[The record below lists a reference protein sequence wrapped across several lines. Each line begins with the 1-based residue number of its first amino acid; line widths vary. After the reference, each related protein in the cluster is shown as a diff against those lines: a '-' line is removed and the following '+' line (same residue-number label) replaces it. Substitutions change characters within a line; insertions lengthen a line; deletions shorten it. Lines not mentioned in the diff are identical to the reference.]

1 LKKKR
6 LLACIC
12 PSRRNKGKRNGREKW
27 KNGREREVLSFFLAF
42 TERRKRKNIISVPPP
57 VPEYLFFFY

>member
-1 LKKKR
+1 
-6 LLACIC
+6 LLVSA
-12 PSRRNKGKRNGREKW
+12 PVEETKEREMEERNG